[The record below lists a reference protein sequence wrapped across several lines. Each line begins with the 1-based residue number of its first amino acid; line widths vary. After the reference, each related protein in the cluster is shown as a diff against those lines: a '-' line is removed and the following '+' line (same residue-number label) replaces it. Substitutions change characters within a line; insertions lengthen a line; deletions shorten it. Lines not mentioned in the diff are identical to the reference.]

1 MRRFL
6 NLRYSFFV
14 SLAGKADLK
23 LKGVE
28 LMVFKLIA
36 ALVMCLTA
44 VAYAAAQSS
53 VGKFRYQPKRV
64 VVGTVYHYL
73 KTNIDGTEPEHVSQY
88 VASRERLE
96 AFKFHPKGERAAL
109 VIAEMDWTIF
119 SAKRLES
126 WQVYSKGEKKLFA
139 TLTYLNAE
147 RAAEVS
153 IPSMKKTAEKTA
165 IKHLPFHIYNFD
177 LGSLNFAFRHLVD
190 PRGSFVIG
198 LADPTF
204 QDEGPLFG
212 YRGEVEVDYVVDES
226 RQGVRCR
233 KYRIDGAGL
242 ENRGG
247 HIWVNKSK
255 GYIEDMEISLPDN
268 PNWQSFKFRLTGTE
282 QMSRQQWEAF
292 MKEQF

>member
-1 MRRFL
+1 M
-6 NLRYSFFV
+6 
-14 SLAGKADLK
+14 
-23 LKGVE
+23 
-28 LMVFKLIA
+28 FKLIA
-36 ALVMCLTA
+36 ALVMCLTI
-44 VAYAAAQSS
+44 AAHTTAQSS
-53 VGKFRYQPKRV
+53 VSKFRFQPKRV
-64 VVGTVYHYL
+64 VPGTVYHYL
-73 KTNIDGTEPEHVSQY
+73 KTNIDGTTPEHVSQY

-109 VIAEMDWTIF
+109 VIAEMDWSMF

-126 WQVYSKGEKKLFA
+126 WQVFSSGERKLFA
-139 TLTYLNAE
+139 TLTYLNDE
-147 RAAEVS
+147 KAAEVN
-153 IPSMKKTAEKTA
+153 IPSMSKTGEKTA
-165 IKHLPFHIYNFD
+165 IKYLPFHVYNFD

-190 PRGSFVIG
+190 PKGSFTVG

-204 QDEGPLFG
+204 QDQGPLFK
-212 YRGEVEVDYVVDES
+212 YRGEVTVAYAGEES

-268 PNWQSFKFRLTGTE
+268 PNWQSFKFRLTGVQ
-282 QMSRQQWEAF
+282 QMSRAEWEAF
-292 MKEQF
+292 MKRQF

>member
-1 MRRFL
+1 M
-6 NLRYSFFV
+6 
-14 SLAGKADLK
+14 
-23 LKGVE
+23 KGVE
-28 LMVFKLIA
+28 LVMRKMIA
-36 ALVMCLTA
+36 ALVLCLTVA
-44 VAYAAAQSS
+44 AYATAQSS
-53 VGKFRYQPKRV
+53 AGKFRYQPKKI

-73 KTNIDGTEPEHVSQY
+73 KTNIDGTNPEHVSQY

-96 AFKFHPKGERAAL
+96 VFKFHPKGERAGL
-109 VIAEMDWTIF
+109 VIAEMDWTMF

-126 WQVYSKGEKKLFA
+126 WQVFSKGEKKLFA

-147 RAAEVS
+147 KAVEVS
-153 IPSMKKTAEKTA
+153 IPSMNKAVEKTA
-165 IKHLPFHIYNFD
+165 IKYLPFHVYNFD

-204 QDEGPLFG
+204 QDQGPLFK
-212 YRGEVEVDYVVDES
+212 YRGEVTVAYAGDES

-247 HIWVNKSK
+247 HIWVNKKK
-255 GYIEDMEISLPDN
+255 GYIEDMEIGLPDN
-268 PNWQSFKFRLTGTE
+268 PNWQSFKLRLTGTQ
-282 QMSRQQWEAF
+282 QMSREQWEAF